1 LNWEDLLI
9 SNEEF
14 LIRNIIIEPRSNS
27 HNFIVYGENLKKGSK
42 KGVIIGI
49 NFGKVF
55 GPCKSNDFEIWSP
68 SDGRAGTE
76 CLLGHKIEIT
86 RRKRDAKCIVNYS
99 GIERKIIKTN
109 CDCTIR
115 DYQCDMGYQRE
126 EVGMPCTSLKKNMSV
141 LIYNKTV
148 FFVNSSE
155 ITPPKNC
162 YGRYYISKG
171 YRKIPGDTCVKGIEF
186 DPVEFKC
193 PFFMN
198 FGFGFFFVVFVFVVV
213 VVVGLVFVNKNYDVT
228 VDFSVIFDW
237 FNYLKSMF
245 TKNGKGEYDNIN
257 LDDDDNM
264 LFEDDTKVINPTIE
278 KK

>member
-1 LNWEDLLI
+1 
-9 SNEEF
+9 
-14 LIRNIIIEPRSNS
+14 LIRNIIIEPNSNS

-42 KGVIIGI
+42 KGIIIGI

-86 RRKRDAKCIVNYS
+86 RRKRDAKCIINYS
-99 GIERKIIKTN
+99 NIERKIIKTN

-126 EVGMPCTSLKKNMSV
+126 EVGMPCTSLKNNMSV
-141 LIYNKTV
+141 LIYNKSV
-148 FFVNSSE
+148 SFVNSSE
-155 ITPPKNC
+155 IRAPKNC
-162 YGRYYISKG
+162 YGKYYISKG

-186 DPVEFKC
+186 DPIEFKC

-198 FGFGFFFVVFVFVVV
+198 FGIGIVIIFFLVVIVL
-213 VVVGLVFVNKNYDVT
+213 VVGVVFVNKNYYVT
-228 VDFSVIFDW
+228 VDFSVFGEIFSYIKSI
-237 FNYLKSMF
+237 FNFK
-245 TKNGKGEYDNIN
+245 KNGKGEYDNIN

-264 LFEDDTKVINPTIE
+264 LFEDDSKVINPTIE